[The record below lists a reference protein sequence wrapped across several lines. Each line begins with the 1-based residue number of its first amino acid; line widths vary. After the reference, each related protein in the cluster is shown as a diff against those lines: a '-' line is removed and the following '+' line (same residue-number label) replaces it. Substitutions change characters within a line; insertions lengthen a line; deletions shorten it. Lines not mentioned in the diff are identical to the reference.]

1 MAKERLT
8 PYEEQGNTVSF
19 LLIDDRLVRISGFR
33 RHHQK
38 QKQKLYQSLKRKK
51 YHPGDVDW

>member
-19 LLIDDRLVRISGFR
+19 LLIDDRLVGLVALGDIIKAEAKNFI
-33 RHHQK
+33 
-38 QKQKLYQSLKRKK
+38 QSLKEKEISLR
-51 YHPGDVDW
+51 